1 MIGQQR
7 FVRDFEAGVVHGAR
21 DEPDFRF
28 IAEHAGARATRIC
41 VEPLHGASWV
51 AAFGSPDP
59 DTSATSGLF
68 GTPSPTGLCVVE
80 RGTAFLGD
88 VLRPDRFTAVKT
100 AGPVVAAYE
109 VASEDSL
116 LLVTPWA
123 ITAIGREGVL
133 WTTERIA
140 IDGLRID
147 EVAHGW
153 LRGVS
158 DPDDEEPGDFA
169 VEIATGRLVGG
180 TGIH

>member
-1 MIGQQR
+1 
-7 FVRDFEAGVVHGAR
+7 
-21 DEPDFRF
+21 
-28 IAEHAGARATRIC
+28 
-41 VEPLHGASWV
+41 
-51 AAFGSPDP
+51 
-59 DTSATSGLF
+59 
-68 GTPSPTGLCVVE
+68 VVE

-88 VLRPDRFTAVKT
+88 VLRPDHFTAVKT

-109 VASEDSL
+109 VASEDCL

-123 ITAIGREGVL
+123 ITAVGREGVL

-147 EVAHGW
+147 EVADGW

-169 VEIATGRLVGG
+169 VEMATGRLVGG
-180 TGIH
+180 AGID